1 MATLYSFCVK
11 EGDKFEFW
19 CSNKEIRAD
28 VRKYIENCIDAV
40 KWRERVERMQAPPIR
55 IKDEE
60 GE

>member
-1 MATLYSFCVK
+1 MATQYSFCIE

-19 CSNKEIRAD
+19 CNNKEIRDD

-40 KWRERVERMQAPPIR
+40 KWRERVERISAPPIR